1 MKLLSYINEII
12 YKYHPKKNNGAIGDN
27 ILAVS
32 NTGFGDTILST
43 PAIVTL
49 KNSFPRAKIIFLVNK
64 KIYPLFD
71 GFKYADNII
80 RYTGGYINLFK
91 IIWLCRAQKINTIFL
106 FHANSPEDIFIA
118 MLSGAK
124 NILKY
129 THNKQNKYKQLFM
142 NEPFF
147 KSAHNIDRKLDL
159 VRLFNPRDISTRMIV
174 SDKFYVNNNDCNI
187 PLPKERTIIGV
198 QLGTQE
204 VYKIWPIEN
213 VISLSNKLL
222 KKGVFLVYFGATKL
236 ELTMMRTLLKNIK
249 SDSIMDLCGKT
260 ALDELPYI
268 LKKINL
274 LITNDTGIMH
284 LAIAMQTK
292 TLSLFSPSPFNEVG
306 AYQDKELHSHIQKD
320 GFFEE
325 HLPKQKRSQAA
336 MKMITV
342 DEVFIKTMEIL

>member
-1 MKLLSYINEII
+1 MKVLRLLNQYVSRKTSPTNDA
-12 YKYHPKKNNGAIGDN
+12 HIGDC
-27 ILAVS
+27 ILVVS

-43 PAIVTL
+43 PAIVSL
-49 KNSFPRAKIIFLVNK
+49 RESFPRAKIIFLVNK
-64 KIYPLFD
+64 KIGPLFVNY
-71 GFKYADNII
+71 KYVNQII
-80 RYTGGYINLFK
+80 RYTGNFINLIY
-91 IIWLCRAQKINTIFL
+91 IIGMCRYNRVSTVFL
-106 FHANSPEDIFIA
+106 LHANGPEDMFIA
-118 MLSGAK
+118 MLSGAH
-124 NILKY
+124 NILKCTDNEKHEY
-129 THNKQNKYKQLFM
+129 RHLFM
-142 NEPFF
+142 NEPIF
-147 KSAHNIDRKLDL
+147 KSPHNIERKLDL
-159 VRLFNPRDISTRMIV
+159 IRLFNPSHISTKMVIA
-174 SDKFYVNNNDCNI
+174 DKFYRNNEHTI
-187 PLPKERTIIGV
+187 KLPINKTLIGI

-222 KKGVFLVYFGATKL
+222 KKGFFLVYFGATKL

-274 LITNDTGIMH
+274 LITSDTGIMH

-320 GFFEE
+320 GFFED
-325 HLPKQKRSQAA
+325 HLPKKKRSQAA